1 MVVGATLKPEATM
14 RHYWWQRDGVQRMQ
28 VVGGKATD
36 RWAHRLFE
44 FSDLNKLD
52 STPEFKIRK
61 LYLPDLGK
69 LWEIQ
74 N

>member
-1 MVVGATLKPEATM
+1 
-14 RHYWWQRDGVQRMQ
+14 MQ
-28 VVGGKATD
+28 VAGGKATD

-61 LYLPDLGK
+61 LYLPDLEK